1 MNSENIHIY
10 NIGTMYLHK
19 ISGINFNNIK
29 SWWYWLNGRYML
41 MKIIVKQH
49 LIGSLKLSSEL
60 NSMGLRLMSFWTHRT
75 DWPLTIFLQK
85 FLKRWDTINMST
97 VKESVGQWGY
107 IWWVLGHTGT
117 TGSVAPGHFST
128 RNFLKR
134 WDTMNSSH
142 RVRG

>member
-1 MNSENIHIY
+1 
-10 NIGTMYLHK
+10 MYLHK

-75 DWPLTIFLQK
+75 DWPLTIFLH
-85 FLKRWDTINMST
+85 
-97 VKESVGQWGY
+97 ESFSSVETLLIWVQSKSPWGY
-107 IWWVLGHTGT
+107 IWWVLPERLAQWLLAIFLHEIFS
-117 TGSVAPGHFST
+117 SVETLWIPATESVVSANLVF
-128 RNFLKR
+128 
-134 WDTMNSSH
+134 
-142 RVRG
+142 